1 MMKAVG
7 GEVGAASA
15 LAPKV
20 GPLGLVYLLFLFIL
34 VTKENRW
41 RYSKSHHGMER
52 FKSHG

>member
-20 GPLGLVYLLFLFIL
+20 GPLGLVYQLFFIYFSHQ
-34 VTKENRW
+34 R
-41 RYSKSHHGMER
+41 KSVKI
-52 FKSHG
+52 FKKPPWNGKD